1 MEQTIGVADGRD
13 LRVALYGDPTGFPV
27 LVHNGTPN
35 SRLVFGPHVSTAA
48 ASGIRLISYDRP
60 GYGGSTP
67 RPGRRVADAAEDVR
81 ALAEALGIDRL
92 GLWSFS
98 GGGPFTLACAALLVD
113 LVAGA
118 VVLASPSPDYEEA
131 SPAPPDEQ
139 REQLLG
145 MTADEWRSKLPARY
159 APFADYAVATLRIA
173 LGPGAEG
180 WNEDDEAFASPWG
193 FDLESIGVPVRLR
206 HGRADTSV
214 PFENGEWLVSHIPGV
229 DAEFTDDDHLGLFFR
244 SPEDDYWWL
253 AALS

>member
-1 MEQTIGVADGRD
+1 MEQTIVVAGRE
-13 LRVALYGDPTGFPV
+13 LRVALYGDPAGFPV

-35 SRLVFGPHVSTAA
+35 SRLVFEPHVTTAA

-81 ALAEALGIDRL
+81 ALAEALGVERL

-98 GGGPFTLACAALLVD
+98 GGGPFTLASAALLVN

-118 VVLASPSPDYEEA
+118 VVLASPAPGYEDA
-131 SPAPPDEQ
+131 SSAPPDEQ
-139 REQLLG
+139 LAHLLG
-145 MTADEWRSKLPARY
+145 MTAEEWRSNLPARY

-180 WNEDDEAFASPWG
+180 WKEDNEAFASPWG

-206 HGRADTSV
+206 HGRVDTSV
-214 PFENGEWLVSHIPGV
+214 SVENSEWLAARISGV
-229 DAEFTDDDHLGLFFR
+229 DFELTDDDHLGLFFR
-244 SPEDDYWWL
+244 NPEEDYCWL
-253 AALS
+253 AALA